1 MSLTMEEKNAM
12 LRHAVEQRREAQA
25 AGKPHEEWYTNEFT
39 QAEIDA
45 GRHRVTEPLPERQI
59 AADLLHDATRLTDD
73 ELARQIED
81 HHLHRAGLTQDD
93 MPTISDDAID
103 RFYQSCADRLTGDG
117 IQHVQR
123 PGSLPFLELL
133 EELRTLHLSK
143 SQDYGS
149 ESDPLANIRQGAE
162 FVGIEP
168 WRGCMVRVAD
178 KVQRLRTYCRTG
190 RLVHEGVRDT
200 LLDLAAYSLLA
211 IVLFDEGKDA

>member
-1 MSLTMEEKNAM
+1 MTTTMEDANAK
-12 LRHAVEQRREAQA
+12 LRQAVEHRCAAQSE
-25 AGKPHEEWYTNEFT
+25 GRPHEEWYDVSQT
-39 QAEIDA
+39 A
-45 GRHRVTEPLPERQI
+45 TEPLPPVAEDEETEHVEWDRL
-59 AADLLHDATRLTDD
+59 ADEPYLEDLLEQQRLRGD
-73 ELARQIED
+73 
-81 HHLHRAGLTQDD
+81 GLTREQ
-93 MPTISDDAID
+93 
-103 RFYQSCADRLTGDG
+103 
-117 IQHVQR
+117 

-178 KVQRLRTYCRTG
+178 KVQRLKTYCRTG

-211 IVLFDEGKDA
+211 IVLFDEGKRG

>member
-1 MSLTMEEKNAM
+1 VLDNHHGEGFLWGGAPVFGFLKSARYTPRERTPMSPSIAEANAA
-12 LRHAVEQRREAQA
+12 LRNAVEQRREAQA
-25 AGKPHEEWYTNEFT
+25 EGRPHEEWYGD
-39 QAEIDA
+39 AE
-45 GRHRVTEPLPERQI
+45 PMPEETSAEDVLRP
-59 AADLLHDATRLTDD
+59 ATGCNVAMGYD
-73 ELARQIED
+73 E
-81 HHLHRAGLTQDD
+81 
-93 MPTISDDAID
+93 
-103 RFYQSCADRLTGDG
+103 
-117 IQHVQR
+117 R

-162 FVGIEP
+162 FVGIEA

-178 KVQRLRTYCRTG
+178 KVQRLKTYCRTG

>member
-1 MSLTMEEKNAM
+1 MTTTIDDANAK
-12 LRHAVEQRREAQA
+12 LREAVEARREAQA
-25 AGKPHEEWYTNEFT
+25 AGKPHEEWYDVSP
-39 QAEIDA
+39 A
-45 GRHRVTEPLPERQI
+45 VTEPLPEVAEAEETQHVAW
-59 AADLLHDATRLTDD
+59 AADDAYLEELLQQQRLRGD
-73 ELARQIED
+73 
-81 HHLHRAGLTQDD
+81 GLTREQ
-93 MPTISDDAID
+93 
-103 RFYQSCADRLTGDG
+103 
-117 IQHVQR
+117 

-211 IVLFDEGKDA
+211 IVLFDEGKDG

>member
-1 MSLTMEEKNAM
+1 MTTTIDAANDA
-12 LRHAVEQRREAQA
+12 LRTAVQQRREAQA
-25 AGKPHEEWYTNEFT
+25 AGRPHEEWYGERV
-39 QAEIDA
+39 AE
-45 GRHRVTEPLPERQI
+45 TTPERHI
-59 AADLLHDATRLTDD
+59 AADMLHDATRLSD
-73 ELARQIED
+73 EDLQQQIEE
-81 HHLHRAGLTQDD
+81 HHLLRAGLTQDELD
-93 MPTISDDAID
+93 EALE
-103 RFYQSCADRLTGDG
+103 RLAGDG
-117 IQHVQR
+117 ITHEQR

-133 EELRTLHLSK
+133 EELRQLHLSK

-211 IVLFDEGKDA
+211 IVLFDEGRNA

>member
-1 MSLTMEEKNAM
+1 MTTTFEAANEQ
-12 LRHAVEQRREAQA
+12 LRQAVQQRRDAQA
-25 AGKPHEEWYTNEFT
+25 AGRPHEQWYDVS
-39 QAEIDA
+39 QPA
-45 GRHRVTEPLPERQI
+45 TEP
-59 AADLLHDATRLTDD
+59 AAPVAEAEEPQHDEWGMVADEPYIEHLLQQHRLK
-73 ELARQIED
+73 
-81 HHLHRAGLTQDD
+81 
-93 MPTISDDAID
+93 
-103 RFYQSCADRLTGDG
+103 GDG
-117 IQHVQR
+117 IQHEQR
-123 PGSLPFLELL
+123 PGSLPFLDLL

-178 KVQRLRTYCRTG
+178 KVQRLKTYCRTG

-211 IVLFDEGKDA
+211 IVLFDEGKDG